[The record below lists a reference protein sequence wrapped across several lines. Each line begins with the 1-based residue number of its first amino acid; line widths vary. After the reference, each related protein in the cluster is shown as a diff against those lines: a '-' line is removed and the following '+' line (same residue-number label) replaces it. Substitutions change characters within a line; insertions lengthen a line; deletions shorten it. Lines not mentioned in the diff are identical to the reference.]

1 MLNEAEVLFMQ
12 QELARLREDNER
24 LSWELG
30 WKSREIVRLS
40 DAVQNLSDEL
50 DEVKTKLISWEDAEI
65 RHMEE
70 TYRPPFDRAYEGDSI
85 PF

>member
-30 WKSREIVRLS
+30 LKSREMVRLS
-40 DAVQNLSDEL
+40 DHVQNLSDEL

-65 RHMEE
+65 MHMEE
-70 TYRPPFDRAYEGDSI
+70 HYRAPFDRAYEGDPI